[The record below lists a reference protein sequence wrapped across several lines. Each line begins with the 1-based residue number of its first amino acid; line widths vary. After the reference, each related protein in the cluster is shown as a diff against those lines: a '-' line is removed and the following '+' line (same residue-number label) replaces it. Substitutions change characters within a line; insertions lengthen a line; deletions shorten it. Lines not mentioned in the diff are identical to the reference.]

1 MQATIKND
9 PKIINSWC
17 TYDWANSVYSLTIT
31 TAIFPE
37 YFLGITNNETN
48 GNLVDFFGFLI
59 PNTVLYS
66 WAVSIVFLVAAILSP
81 FLTSIADYSGM
92 KKTFMKVSCYTGAV
106 ACAALFFLNEHTIEF
121 GVLAFVLAG
130 IGYSSSIVFYNSYL
144 PEIATEDQYDR
155 ISAKGYTWGY
165 IGSVLLLIINL
176 ICVIFH
182 ERIGI
187 TVGFASRLSFLTVGV
202 WWLVFGQI
210 SFMGLPNVQQKN
222 NTGHMLTN
230 GLKELEK
237 VWMNIQKLPLLKR
250 FLVGFFFYNMGVQT
264 VMYLAPLFAK
274 EVIHIETESL
284 IGTIL
289 LIQLVAIAGAY
300 VLNILSNRLGNT
312 HALIVGVVVWIIICC
327 MGYVVQ
333 PGLSFYILAA
343 SIGFVMGGVQSLS
356 RATYSKLIPVNIK
369 DHASYFSFFDVVDK
383 MSIVLGTF
391 SYGLIRQVT
400 GDMRNSLIALG
411 IYFVISIFF
420 LRLIPSKQ
428 VYDTQMPE

>member
-9 PKIINSWC
+9 PKIINAWC

-37 YFLGITNNETN
+37 YFLGITNNEAN

-66 WAVSIVFLVAAILSP
+66 WAVSSVFLVAAILSP

-92 KKTFMKVSCYTGAV
+92 KKTFMKVSCYTGAL
-106 ACAALFFLNEHTIEF
+106 ACAALYFFNEQTIEF

-144 PEIATEDQYDR
+144 PEIATEDQFDR

-176 ICVIFH
+176 VCVVFH
-182 ERIGI
+182 EEFGI
-187 TVGFASRLSFLTVGV
+187 TLGFASRISFLTVGV
-202 WWLVFGQI
+202 WWFGFGQL
-210 SFMGLPNVQQKN
+210 SFMGLPKVQQKN
-222 NTGHMLTN
+222 NTGQMLTN
-230 GLKELEK
+230 GLKELKK
-237 VWMNIQKLPLLKR
+237 VWNNIQKLPLLKR

-274 EVIHIETESL
+274 EVIGIKSEEL
-284 IGTIL
+284 IATIL

-300 VLNILSNRLGNT
+300 ALNMLSNKIGNT
-312 HALIVGVVVWIIICC
+312 HALLVGVVIWIAICG
-327 MGYVVQ
+327 MGYVVE
-333 PGLSFYILAA
+333 PGVSFFILAG

-356 RATYSKLIPVNIK
+356 RATYSKLMPVNTK

-428 VYDTQMPE
+428 VYNTQMPE

>member
-9 PKIINSWC
+9 PKIINAWC

-37 YFLGITNNETN
+37 YFLGITNNEAN

-66 WAVSIVFLVAAILSP
+66 WAVSSVFLVAAILSP

-92 KKTFMKVSCYTGAV
+92 KKTFMKVSCYTGAL
-106 ACAALFFLNEHTIEF
+106 ACAALYFFNEQTIEF

-144 PEIATEDQYDR
+144 PEIATEDQFDR

-176 ICVIFH
+176 VCVVFH
-182 ERIGI
+182 EEFGI
-187 TVGFASRLSFLTVGV
+187 TLGFASRISFLTVGV
-202 WWLVFGQI
+202 WWFGFGQL
-210 SFMGLPNVQQKN
+210 SFMGLPKVQQKN
-222 NTGHMLTN
+222 NTGQMLTN
-230 GLKELEK
+230 GLKELKK
-237 VWMNIQKLPLLKR
+237 VWNNIQKLPLLKR

-274 EVIHIETESL
+274 EVIGVKSEEL
-284 IGTIL
+284 IATIL

-300 VLNILSNRLGNT
+300 ALNMLSNKIGNT
-312 HALIVGVVVWIIICC
+312 HALLVGVVIWIAICG
-327 MGYVVQ
+327 MGYVVE
-333 PGLSFYILAA
+333 PGVSFFILAG

-356 RATYSKLIPVNIK
+356 RATYSKLMPVNTK

-428 VYDTQMPE
+428 VYNTQMPE

>member
-1 MQATIKND
+1 MIKND
-9 PKIINSWC
+9 PKIINAWC

-37 YFLGITNNETN
+37 YFLGITNSEANH
-48 GNLVDFFGFLI
+48 NLVDFFGFLI

-106 ACAALFFLNEHTIEF
+106 SCAALYFFNEHTIEF

-176 ICVIFH
+176 VCVVFH
-182 ERIGI
+182 EKIGI
-187 TVGFASRLSFLTVGV
+187 TSSLAARLAFLTVGV

-210 SFMGLPNVQQKN
+210 SFMGLPKVQQKN
-222 NTGHMLTN
+222 NAGHMLTN
-230 GLKELEK
+230 GLIELNK
-237 VWMNIQKLPLLKR
+237 VWKNIQKLPLLKR

-274 EVIHIETESL
+274 EVIHIEQESL
-284 IGTIL
+284 IATIL

-300 VLNILSNRLGNT
+300 ALNILSNRVGNT
-312 HALIVGVVVWIIICC
+312 NALMAGVVVWIAICC
-327 MGYVVQ
+327 MAYVVK
-333 PGLSFYILAA
+333 PGVSFFILAGT
-343 SIGFVMGGVQSLS
+343 IGFVMGGVQSLS
-356 RATYSKLIPVNIK
+356 RATYSKLMPVNTK

-428 VYDTQMPE
+428 VYDTQLPD

>member
-1 MQATIKND
+1 MTTKND
-9 PKIINSWC
+9 PKIINAWC

-37 YFLGITNNETN
+37 YFLGITKNEAN
-48 GNLVDFFGFLI
+48 GNMVDFFGYMI
-59 PNTVLYS
+59 SNTVLYS
-66 WAVSIVFLVAAILSP
+66 WAVSIVFLVAAVLSP
-81 FLTSIADYSGM
+81 FLTSIADYSGL

-106 ACAALFFLNEHTIEF
+106 ACGALYFLNEHTIEF

-144 PEIATEDQYDR
+144 PEIATEDQFDR

-176 ICVIFH
+176 VCVVFH
-182 ERIGI
+182 EKIGI
-187 TVGFASRLSFLTVGV
+187 TGSFAARISFLTVGI
-202 WWLVFGQI
+202 WWFVFGQI
-210 SFMGLPNVQQKN
+210 SFMGLPNVQRKN
-222 NTGHMLTN
+222 HTGHILTN
-230 GLKELEK
+230 GLRELKK
-237 VWMNIQKLPLLKR
+237 VWANIQKLPLLKR

-274 EVIHIETESL
+274 EVLNIEAGSL
-284 IGTIL
+284 IATIL

-300 VLNILSNRLGNT
+300 ALNRLSNKVGNT
-312 HALIVGVVVWIIICC
+312 NALMIGVTVWIIICC

-333 PGLSFYILAA
+333 PGLSFFILAG

-356 RATYSKLIPVNIK
+356 RATYSKLMPVNTK

-383 MSIVLGTF
+383 LSIVLGTF
-391 SYGLIRQVT
+391 SYGLIRQLT

-428 VYDTQMPE
+428 IYDTQLPE

>member
-1 MQATIKND
+1 MQPTIKND
-9 PKIINSWC
+9 PKIINAWC

-37 YFLGITNNETN
+37 YFLGITKNGAN
-48 GNLVDFFGFLI
+48 GNLVDFFGFLV

-66 WAVSIVFLVAAILSP
+66 WAVSIVFLVSAILSP

-92 KKTFMKVSCYTGAV
+92 KKTFMKVSCYTGSV
-106 ACAALFFLNEHTIEF
+106 ACAALYFLNEHTIEF
-121 GVLAFVLAG
+121 GVLTFVLAG

-176 ICVIFH
+176 VCVVFN
-182 ERIGI
+182 EKIGI
-187 TVGFASRLSFLTVGV
+187 TIGFASRISFLTVGV
-202 WWLVFGQI
+202 WWLGFGQL
-210 SFMGLPNVQQKN
+210 SFMGLPKVQQKN
-222 NTGHMLTN
+222 NRGNMLTN
-230 GLKELEK
+230 GLKELKK
-237 VWMNIQKLPLLKR
+237 VWDSIQKLPLLKR

-274 EVIHIETESL
+274 EVIGVDSQSL
-284 IGTIL
+284 IATIL

-300 VLNILSNRLGNT
+300 ALNMLSNKIGNT
-312 HALIVGVVVWIIICC
+312 HALLVGVVVWIVICC

-333 PGLSFYILAA
+333 PGMSFFILAG

-356 RATYSKLIPVNIK
+356 RATYSKLMPVNTK
-369 DHASYFSFFDVVDK
+369 DHASYFSFFDIVDK

-391 SYGLIRQVT
+391 SYGLIRQLT

-428 VYDTQMPE
+428 VYNTQMPD

>member
-1 MQATIKND
+1 MQPTIKND
-9 PKIINSWC
+9 PKIINAWC

-37 YFLGITNNETN
+37 YFLGITNNEAN

-66 WAVSIVFLVAAILSP
+66 WAVSIVFLVSAILSP

-92 KKTFMKVSCYTGAV
+92 KKTFMKVSCYTGSV
-106 ACAALFFLNEHTIEF
+106 ACAALYFLNEHTIEF
-121 GVLAFVLAG
+121 GVLTFVLAG

-176 ICVIFH
+176 VCVVFH
-182 ERIGI
+182 EKIGI
-187 TVGFASRLSFLTVGV
+187 TIGFASRISFLTVGV
-202 WWLVFGQI
+202 WWLGFGQL
-210 SFMGLPNVQQKN
+210 SFMGLPKVQQKN
-222 NTGHMLTN
+222 NRGNMLTN
-230 GLKELEK
+230 GLKELKK
-237 VWMNIQKLPLLKR
+237 VWDSIQKLPLLKR

-274 EVIHIETESL
+274 EVIGVDSQSL
-284 IGTIL
+284 IATIL

-300 VLNILSNRLGNT
+300 ALNMLSNKIGNT
-312 HALIVGVVVWIIICC
+312 HALLVGVVVWIVICC

-333 PGLSFYILAA
+333 PGMSFFILAG

-356 RATYSKLIPVNIK
+356 RATYSKLMPVNTK
-369 DHASYFSFFDVVDK
+369 DHASYFSFFDIVDK

-391 SYGLIRQVT
+391 SYGLIRQLT

-428 VYDTQMPE
+428 VYNTQMPD

>member
-1 MQATIKND
+1 
-9 PKIINSWC
+9 
-17 TYDWANSVYSLTIT
+17 
-31 TAIFPE
+31 
-37 YFLGITNNETN
+37 
-48 GNLVDFFGFLI
+48 
-59 PNTVLYS
+59 
-66 WAVSIVFLVAAILSP
+66 
-81 FLTSIADYSGM
+81 
-92 KKTFMKVSCYTGAV
+92 FMRISCYTGAV
-106 ACAALFFLNEHTIEF
+106 ACAALYFFNEHTIEF

-176 ICVIFH
+176 VCVVFH
-182 ERIGI
+182 KQIGI
-187 TVGFASRLSFLTVGV
+187 TSGFAARLSFLTVGV
-202 WWLVFGQI
+202 WWLAFGQI
-210 SFMGLPNVQQKN
+210 SFMGLPKVQQKN
-222 NTGHMLTN
+222 NTGHILTN
-230 GLKELEK
+230 GLIELNK
-237 VWMNIQKLPLLKR
+237 VWKNIQKLPLLKR

-274 EVIHIETESL
+274 EVIHVEEKAL

-300 VLNILSNRLGNT
+300 ALNNLSNKIGNT
-312 HALIVGVVVWIIICC
+312 YALISGVVVWILICC
-327 MGYVVQ
+327 MGYVVK
-333 PGLSFYILAA
+333 PGLSFYILAG

-356 RATYSKLIPVNIK
+356 RATYSKLMPVNTK

-428 VYDTQMPE
+428 VYDTQLPE

>member
-1 MQATIKND
+1 
-9 PKIINSWC
+9 
-17 TYDWANSVYSLTIT
+17 
-31 TAIFPE
+31 
-37 YFLGITNNETN
+37 
-48 GNLVDFFGFLI
+48 
-59 PNTVLYS
+59 
-66 WAVSIVFLVAAILSP
+66 
-81 FLTSIADYSGM
+81 M
-92 KKTFMKVSCYTGAV
+92 KKTFMKVSCYTGSV
-106 ACAALFFLNEHTIEF
+106 ACAALYFLNEHTIEF
-121 GVLAFVLAG
+121 GVLTFVLAG

-176 ICVIFH
+176 VCVVFH
-182 ERIGI
+182 EKIGI
-187 TVGFASRLSFLTVGV
+187 TIGFASRISFLTVGV
-202 WWLVFGQI
+202 WWLGFGQL
-210 SFMGLPNVQQKN
+210 SFMGLPKVQQKN
-222 NTGHMLTN
+222 NRGNMLTN
-230 GLKELEK
+230 GLKELKK
-237 VWMNIQKLPLLKR
+237 VWDSIQKLPLLKR

-274 EVIHIETESL
+274 EVIGVDSQSL
-284 IGTIL
+284 IATIL

-300 VLNILSNRLGNT
+300 ALNMLSNKIGNT
-312 HALIVGVVVWIIICC
+312 HALLVGVVVWIVICC

-333 PGLSFYILAA
+333 PGMSFFILAG

-356 RATYSKLIPVNIK
+356 RATYSKLMPVNTK
-369 DHASYFSFFDVVDK
+369 DHASYFSFFDIVDK

-391 SYGLIRQVT
+391 SYGLIRQLT

-428 VYDTQMPE
+428 VYNTQMPD

>member
-1 MQATIKND
+1 MQPTIKND
-9 PKIINSWC
+9 PKIINAWC

-37 YFLGITNNETN
+37 YFLGITNNAAN

-81 FLTSIADYSGM
+81 YLTSIADYSGM
-92 KKTFMKVSCYTGAV
+92 KKTFMKVSCYTGAL
-106 ACAALFFLNEHTIEF
+106 ACATLYFLNENTIEF

-144 PEIATEDQYDR
+144 PEIATEDQFDH

-176 ICVIFH
+176 VCVVFH
-182 ERIGI
+182 EKIGI
-187 TVGFASRLSFLTVGV
+187 TSSLAARLSFLTVGV
-202 WWLVFGQI
+202 WWFGFGQL
-210 SFMGLPNVQQKN
+210 SFMGLPKVQQKN
-222 NTGHMLTN
+222 NTGNMLTN
-230 GLKELEK
+230 GLKELKK
-237 VWMNIQKLPLLKR
+237 VWANIQKLPLLKR

-274 EVIHIETESL
+274 EVIHVEQEAL
-284 IGTIL
+284 IATIL

-300 VLNILSNRLGNT
+300 ALNMLSNKIGNT
-312 HALIVGVVVWIIICC
+312 YALMVGVVVWIVICC

-333 PGLSFYILAA
+333 PGLSFFILAG

-356 RATYSKLIPVNIK
+356 RATYSKLMPVNTK

-391 SYGLIRQVT
+391 SYGLIRQLT

-411 IYFVISIFF
+411 IYFVISMFF
-420 LRLIPSKQ
+420 LRLIPSKK
-428 VYDTQMPE
+428 VYNTQMPE

>member
-1 MQATIKND
+1 MQPTIKND
-9 PKIINSWC
+9 PKIINAWC

-37 YFLGITNNETN
+37 YFLGITNNAAN

-92 KKTFMKVSCYTGAV
+92 KKTFMKVSCYTGAL
-106 ACAALFFLNEHTIEF
+106 ACAALYFLNENTIEF

-144 PEIATEDQYDR
+144 PEIATEDQFDH

-176 ICVIFH
+176 LCVVFH
-182 ERIGI
+182 EKIGI
-187 TVGFASRLSFLTVGV
+187 TSSLAARLSFLTVGI
-202 WWLVFGQI
+202 WWFGFGQL
-210 SFMGLPNVQQKN
+210 SFMGLPKVQQKN
-222 NTGHMLTN
+222 NSGNMFTN
-230 GLKELEK
+230 GLKELKK
-237 VWMNIQKLPLLKR
+237 VWENIQKLPLLKR

-274 EVIHIETESL
+274 EVIHVEQESL
-284 IGTIL
+284 IATIL

-300 VLNILSNRLGNT
+300 ALNMLSNKVGNT
-312 HALIVGVVVWIIICC
+312 YALMVGVVVWIVICC

-333 PGLSFYILAA
+333 PGLSFFILAG

-356 RATYSKLIPVNIK
+356 RATYSKLMPVNTK

-391 SYGLIRQVT
+391 SYGLIRQLT

-411 IYFVISIFF
+411 IYFVISMFF
-420 LRLIPSKQ
+420 LRLIPSKK
-428 VYDTQMPE
+428 VYNTQMPE

>member
-1 MQATIKND
+1 MQTIKND
-9 PKIINSWC
+9 PKVINAWC
-17 TYDWANSVYSLTIT
+17 IYDWANSVYSLTIT

-37 YFLGITNNETN
+37 YFLGITKNEAN
-48 GNLVDFFGFLI
+48 GNLVDFFGFMI

-81 FLTSIADYSGM
+81 FLTSIADYSGL
-92 KKTFMKVSCYTGAV
+92 KKTFMKISCYTGAF
-106 ACAALFFLNEHTIEF
+106 ACAALYFLNAQTVEY

-165 IGSVLLLIINL
+165 IGSVLLLIVNL
-176 ICVIFH
+176 VCLIFH
-182 ERIGI
+182 EKIGI
-187 TVGFASRLSFLTVGV
+187 TESFAARLSFLTVGI
-202 WWLVFGQI
+202 WWFGFAQI
-210 SFMGLPNVQQKN
+210 SFNGLPKVQQKN
-222 NTGHMLTN
+222 NNGHILTN

-237 VWMNIQKLPLLKR
+237 VWNNIQKLPLLKR

-274 EVIHIETESL
+274 EVIHIETEAL

-289 LIQLVAIAGAY
+289 LIQIVAIAGAY
-300 VLNILSNRLGNT
+300 ALNTLSNKIGNT
-312 HALIVGVVVWIIICC
+312 NALLAGVGVWILICC
-327 MGYVVQ
+327 MGYVVK
-333 PGLSFYILAA
+333 PGLSFYILAG

-391 SYGLIRQVT
+391 SYGLIRQIT

-428 VYDTQMPE
+428 IYDTQLPE

>member
-1 MQATIKND
+1 MIKND
-9 PKIINSWC
+9 PKVINAWC

-37 YFLGITNNETN
+37 YFLGITNNEAN

-92 KKTFMKVSCYTGAV
+92 KKIFMKVSCYTGAM
-106 ACAALFFLNEHTIEF
+106 ACAALYFFNENTIEF

-144 PEIATEDQYDR
+144 PEIATEDQFDH

-176 ICVIFH
+176 LCVVFH
-182 ERIGI
+182 EKIGI
-187 TVGFASRLSFLTVGV
+187 TSSLAARLSFLTVGI
-202 WWLVFGQI
+202 WWLGFGQL
-210 SFMGLPNVQQKN
+210 SFMGLPKVQQKN
-222 NTGHMLTN
+222 NTGNILTN
-230 GLKELEK
+230 GLKELKK
-237 VWMNIQKLPLLKR
+237 VWQNIQKLPLLKR

-274 EVIHIETESL
+274 EVIHVEQESL
-284 IGTIL
+284 IATIL

-300 VLNILSNRLGNT
+300 ALNMLSNKIGNT
-312 HALIVGVVVWIIICC
+312 YALMVGVLVWIVICC

-333 PGLSFYILAA
+333 PGISFFILAG

-356 RATYSKLIPVNIK
+356 RATYSKLMPVNTK

-391 SYGLIRQVT
+391 SYGLIRQLT

-420 LRLIPSKQ
+420 LRLIPSKT
-428 VYDTQMPE
+428 VYNTQMPE